1 MFLFC
6 GAEPQRGRIR
16 RRCGEN
22 VPQLRSSGHA
32 ERLREHIDDRFR
44 QSGDKRNPPEVR
56 VQPPEKPGNT
66 PGESRPSESA
76 EQA

>member
-1 MFLFC
+1 MKP
-6 GAEPQRGRIR
+6 ATITPHRI
-16 RRCGEN
+16 E
-22 VPQLRSSGHA
+22 VSA

-56 VQPPEKPGNT
+56 VQPPQDAGNA
-66 PGESRPSESA
+66 PGESRQSESA